1 MTIIVQEVNGQTVVS
16 NDVGTAIADALL
28 PQVALAEAAQAVA
41 QAAAVE
47 AVAATSNIGEIGTL
61 DDLTPR
67 TGRVAVMEVGRNNTA
82 FGQQGDCASLAKLAR
97 RAGNPGYV
105 LLTEQS
111 ANLWIG
117 YEVPYT
123 AFVTAGVPSYASVH
137 AYRPMKRIRADNAA
151 WSSTAYPYTT
161 IEGTRTIDIGAV
173 ATDVTRVG
181 LITGFAGT
189 NSGVLSAWLVDNVT
203 SERIECNLLPTA
215 PQAVRNG
222 SITARVIDT
231 DVAVVTGS
239 ITATTLTVTATA
251 SGTIGIGQK
260 LTGTGVTAGTR
271 ITAGSGST
279 WTVTPSQTVASTTI
293 TATGPIP
300 TTDRVTGTNTN
311 DIRRMGSE
319 KHTHYLLWSD
329 EETIA
334 GRDLTLH
341 LKLWGVPGSGGGVVD
356 RTYNPYVTYGTAAM
370 AHTDAGAE
378 LEPCEFL
385 TASNDS
391 SANETFTLSA
401 RKQGTGSARQL
412 LGGGHGGETL
422 TAGTLK
428 TFVDGVEWKLH
439 ATTTSRERTSNVA
452 TLTVASGHTFLVGEV
467 ITVAGVSSGAL
478 TSYNAEG
485 VTITAVT
492 ATTISYANT
501 GSDEAAT
508 ADTGGLIHSHR
519 VPLGSNVE
527 LRYSSVFTHTID
539 GQLATNETRLILSD
553 KLTVQGTA
561 TTTEASDIDTASYVT
576 LATIFSGDRDILGPR
591 YCGRRRWREINTLT
605 NSVLDRD
612 DDSNKWEALEP
623 DGYISW
629 DAEGGLFTALVVT
642 TPWLFDGGWPSL
654 GGTGYSFVQDRL
666 GATAG
671 VGYGSVDKWYIRYAN
686 ANGTIIPTATSI
698 EYGYQRYDALL
709 SPGYASPY
717 LWA

>member
-1 MTIIVQEVNGQTVVS
+1 
-16 NDVGTAIADALL
+16 
-28 PQVALAEAAQAVA
+28 
-41 QAAAVE
+41 
-47 AVAATSNIGEIGTL
+47 
-61 DDLTPR
+61 
-67 TGRVAVMEVGRNNTA
+67 
-82 FGQQGDCASLAKLAR
+82 
-97 RAGNPGYV
+97 
-105 LLTEQS
+105 
-111 ANLWIG
+111 
-117 YEVPYT
+117 
-123 AFVTAGVPSYASVH
+123 
-137 AYRPMKRIRADNAA
+137 
-151 WSSTAYPYTT
+151 
-161 IEGTRTIDIGAV
+161 
-173 ATDVTRVG
+173 
-181 LITGFAGT
+181 
-189 NSGVLSAWLVDNVT
+189 
-203 SERIECNLLPTA
+203 
-215 PQAVRNG
+215 
-222 SITARVIDT
+222 
-231 DVAVVTGS
+231 
-239 ITATTLTVTATA
+239 LTVTATT

-311 DIRRMGSE
+311 DIRRMTSE

-329 EETIA
+329 EGAIA

-356 RTYNPYVTYGTAAM
+356 RTYNPYVTYGTAAL

-385 TASNDS
+385 TATNDS
-391 SANETFTLSA
+391 SANETVTLSA

-412 LGGGHGGETL
+412 MGGGHGRETL

-428 TFVDGVEWKLH
+428 TFVDGTEWKLH
-439 ATTTSRERTSNVA
+439 ATTTNRARTSNVA

-467 ITVAGVSSGAL
+467 ITVAGVNSGAAS
-478 TSYNAEG
+478 SYNAEG
-485 VTITAVT
+485 VTLTAVT

-527 LRYSSVFTHTID
+527 LRYSSAFTHTID
-539 GQLATNETRLILSD
+539 GAVATNETRLILSD
-553 KLTVQGTA
+553 KLTVQGA
-561 TTTEASDIDTASYVT
+561 LTTTQACDIDTETYVT
-576 LATIFSGDRDILGPR
+576 LASIFSGDRAILGPR
-591 YCGRRRWREINTLT
+591 YCGLRRWREINTLN

-612 DDSNKWEALEP
+612 DNSRFQEGAEP
-623 DGYISW
+623 QGYISW

-642 TPWLFDGGWPSL
+642 TPWLYEGGWPSL
-654 GGTGYSFVQDRL
+654 GGTGLSFVQDRQ

-671 VGYGSVDKWYIRYAN
+671 VGYGSVDKWYVAYSN
-686 ANGTIIPTATSI
+686 TNGTIIPTATTI
-698 EYGYQRYDALL
+698 AYAYQRYDALL
-709 SPGYASPY
+709 SPGFGSPY